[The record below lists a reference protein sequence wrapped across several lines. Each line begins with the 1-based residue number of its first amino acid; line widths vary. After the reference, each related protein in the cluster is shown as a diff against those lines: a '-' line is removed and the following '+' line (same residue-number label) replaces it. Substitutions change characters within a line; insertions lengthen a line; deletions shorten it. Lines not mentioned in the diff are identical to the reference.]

1 MHDDYLNA
9 RDKVIEELGE
19 TLGQVPKEAVN
30 QLLDCVTKH
39 RKVFVIGTGRVML
52 IMQAL
57 AKRLMHLGIDSY
69 VVGETTIPPLNEGDL
84 LIAGSASGETMT
96 TVNMAKLGKK
106 LGAVVAVITASPES
120 ALARISDIC
129 IVIPA
134 RAGMKRKGESKS
146 VHPMDNLFEESLL
159 LFSDIICTLV
169 QKKLGISQEEMWKRH
184 TNLE

>member
-1 MHDDYLNA
+1 MHDDYLSA
-9 RDKVIEELGE
+9 KDKVVGELKE
-19 TLGQVPKEAVN
+19 ALGRVPTEAVN

-39 RKVFVIGTGRVML
+39 RKVFVIGAGRVML

-69 VVGETTIPPLNEGDL
+69 VVGETTVPQLNEGDL

-96 TVNMAKLGKK
+96 TVNMAKSGKK

-120 ALARISDIC
+120 ALARIADIR

-134 RAGMKRKGESKS
+134 RAELKRKGEFKS
-146 VHPMDNLFEESLL
+146 IQPMDNLFEQSLL
-159 LFSDIICTLV
+159 LFSDILCMLA